1 MNHTE
6 EPGAVKKIERM
17 FRQHLT
23 APAGVVSPL
32 YRQLTQEWAD
42 LHATASV
49 TATVQR
55 WGRSEETLVG
65 FSLPGQIV
73 DAIDAAGH
81 DRTNELLL
89 ALIRLFQNGHQL
101 AGRVVLQALLPKLA
115 KTAAHAGGMCTSSS
129 DTWAE
134 DRRHIT
140 IAEFWDV
147 MADYPVHRRTSSVA
161 SNLSL
166 DTLHRI
172 TGARK
177 PPVDLPVDPHDF
189 RDEEAR
195 DGARRAWLAGLRT
208 TDSDP
213 VEEIT
218 QDSDLLEVIA
228 WGLRNAT
235 ISRDEAQL
243 LVASYLPERT
253 TGFGFATV
261 AEHLGLTQAAVRQ
274 RCSRASRKLTEAVR
288 IELRTPALVE
298 IADQNLVA

>member
-1 MNHTE
+1 M
-6 EPGAVKKIERM
+6 PLPASRRQCSDGGAPR
-17 FRQHLT
+17 R
-23 APAGVVSPL
+23 PWS
-32 YRQLTQEWAD
+32 
-42 LHATASV
+42 
-49 TATVQR
+49 
-55 WGRSEETLVG
+55 G

-115 KTAAHAGGMCTSSS
+115 KTATHAGGMCTSSS

-177 PPVDLPVDPHDF
+177 PPTSTCRSILTTSATKRHETVL
-189 RDEEAR
+189 
-195 DGARRAWLAGLRT
+195 DGHGWPG
-208 TDSDP
+208 
-213 VEEIT
+213 
-218 QDSDLLEVIA
+218 
-228 WGLRNAT
+228 
-235 ISRDEAQL
+235 
-243 LVASYLPERT
+243 
-253 TGFGFATV
+253 
-261 AEHLGLTQAAVRQ
+261 
-274 RCSRASRKLTEAVR
+274 
-288 IELRTPALVE
+288 
-298 IADQNLVA
+298 

>member
-1 MNHTE
+1 M
-6 EPGAVKKIERM
+6 PLPASRRQCADGA
-17 FRQHLT
+17 
-23 APAGVVSPL
+23 APRRHWSGFSQCL
-32 YRQLTQEWAD
+32 
-42 LHATASV
+42 
-49 TATVQR
+49 
-55 WGRSEETLVG
+55 GRSSTPSTQPDMIG
-65 FSLPGQIV
+65 PTSSCWPSSGSS
-73 DAIDAAGH
+73 
-81 DRTNELLL
+81 R
-89 ALIRLFQNGHQL
+89 RGHQL

-115 KTAAHAGGMCTSSS
+115 KTATHAGGMCTSSS

-147 MADYPVHRRTSSVA
+147 MADYPVAPPDQLGRLQPRAGHPSSHHRGQKATHGPAGRSSRLPRRRDPRRC
-161 SNLSL
+161 S
-166 DTLHRI
+166 
-172 TGARK
+172 TGT
-177 PPVDLPVDPHDF
+177 
-189 RDEEAR
+189 
-195 DGARRAWLAGLRT
+195 WLAGLST

-235 ISRDEAQL
+235 ISQDEAQL

-261 AEHLGLTQAAVRQ
+261 AEQLGLTQAAVRQ